1 MQTHAGTPRIGSV
14 PPPSILPSV
23 FPAPPVHAPPPCT
36 PTLVQPPPP
45 ASPSRGPAG
54 AKRPDRDG
62 GPLGASFALSS
73 SSSPQDA
80 VLNACYRGCRLF
92 SICHFVDASAELNTT
107 RAQCEAA
114 CAEAYS
120 NAEEQFGCVTGC
132 RKQLPEV
139 ESRKEKLK
147 APSFS
152 MFDLVSTFCND
163 IVSSAQSFISS
174 TWTFYLQADDGKV
187 VVFQVG
193 VSRVPSLGPGGGA
206 WRCRIHRSRCS
217 PPASNSH
224 PVPCHKLVLF
234 LWRGGVGCYRRSGL
248 PRWIL
253 AACLFLS
260 IMVMLWLSCASLVT
274 APEQHVKTQVRG
286 ERFSAQPGGGYWG
299 GPQHPGSPH
308 HSWGSFAGL
317 SHGHTVF
324 VVPGH
329 HAGLTGVSRLCA
341 MSPASP
347 GVPSLGTR
355 GSCPLLWG
363 CTIPSASL
371 PASEHQ
377 RGQGIPG
384 GPGWPRHLPPATRHR
399 CHPVPHAW
407 WRGRRAAAPQSR
419 PGQDCPVALPPPPV
433 TSMPPPHHRPH
444 GIIPHPAPL
453 PIPGSWRGISGSG
466 LGGTGGTIWL
476 SPALIPRDGRCGG
489 GSWEPGSGFASSVD
503 VLFAGILVS
512 SA

>member
-1 MQTHAGTPRIGSV
+1 WARSCFPIWAGAAS
-14 PPPSILPSV
+14 L
-23 FPAPPVHAPPPCT
+23 PAPSPARAPCHAPQ
-36 PTLVQPPPP
+36 L
-45 ASPSRGPAG
+45 GAG
-54 AKRPDRDG
+54 GRWG
-62 GPLGASFALSS
+62 GVRRSHGAELGASFALSS

-139 ESRKEKLK
+139 ESRKEKSLELK

-193 VSRVPSLGPGGGA
+193 VGAARAPGGA
-206 WRCRIHRSRCS
+206 WSCRVHRSRCS
-217 PPASNSH
+217 PPAPNSH
-224 PVPCHKLVLF
+224 PVPCHKPVLF

-286 ERFSAQPGGGYWG
+286 ERFSVQPGGC
-299 GPQHPGSPH
+299 PQHPGSPH
-308 HSWGSFAGL
+308 HGWGSFAGL

-329 HAGLTGVSRLCA
+329 HAGLTRLCA
-341 MSPASP
+341 TSPASP
-347 GVPSLGTR
+347 GVPGLGTR

-363 CTIPSASL
+363 CTVPSASL

-384 GPGWPRHLPPATRHR
+384 GHGRPRHLPPATRHR
-399 CHPVPHAW
+399 CHPVPRTR
-407 WRGRRAAAPQSR
+407 WRRRGAAAPQSR
-419 PGQDCPVALPPPPV
+419 PGQDRPVALPPLPV
-433 TSMPPPHHRPH
+433 TPMPPPHHRPH
-444 GIIPHPAPL
+444 GIIPHPALL
-453 PIPGSWRGISGSG
+453 PIPSSWRGISGSG
-466 LGGTGGTIWL
+466 MGGTGGTIWV
-476 SPALIPRDGRCGG
+476 SPALLPRDGHCGG

-512 SA
+512 ST